1 MVTLAGSE
9 RFPFFFCKI
18 TLCLHP
24 SAVGLESIYFPK
36 KKELDDN
43 KQNVFLH
50 SSPGPSRY
58 CLI

>member
-1 MVTLAGSE
+1 MVTLADSE
-9 RFPFFFCKI
+9 RFQIFSVKS
-18 TLCLHP
+18 P
-24 SAVGLESIYFPK
+24 STFIRPPSVYDLLIFPK